1 MRDLTKIE
9 GCKAV
14 GPQLLPIVQNINN
27 YSLEQLKSEL
37 KRILTN
43 PETSVSPE
51 KASKYMNNMS
61 NIFQLKRMQIFV
73 TDIYLASAGMGVT
86 PKQRGR

>member
-14 GPQLLPIVQNINN
+14 GPRLLPIVQNVTK
-27 YSLEQLKSEL
+27 YSLQEL
-37 KRILTN
+37 KNELTRILSN

-51 KASKYMNNMS
+51 KAARYKESMS
-61 NIFQLKRMQIFV
+61 NIYSLPRMQMFV
-73 TDIYLASAGMGVT
+73 ADIYLASAGMGIT
-86 PKQRGR
+86 PKTRK

>member
-14 GPQLLPIVQNINN
+14 GPRLLPIVQNVTK
-27 YSLEQLKSEL
+27 YSLQEL
-37 KRILTN
+37 KNELTRILSN

-51 KASKYMNNMS
+51 KASKYMNSMS
-61 NIFQLKRMQIFV
+61 HIYNLKQMQMFV
-73 TDIYLASAGMGVT
+73 ADIYLASAGMGVT
-86 PKQRGR
+86 PKTRK

>member
-14 GPQLLPIVQNINN
+14 GPQLLPIVQNINK

-37 KRILTN
+37 TRILTN

-51 KASKYMNNMS
+51 KASKYMSSMS
-61 NIFQLKRMQIFV
+61 NIFNLKRMQIFV
-73 TDIYLASAGMGVT
+73 TDIYLASAGMGIT
-86 PKQRGR
+86 PKTRK